1 MAKYFGEKKFLHHR
15 GMVYVEEYATT
26 WRVSAKR
33 HGHAYPCV
41 WDLRYKKTQF
51 KTAKEVAQY
60 VGDKEL

>member
-1 MAKYFGEKKFLHHR
+1 MAKYLGEKKFLHHR

-51 KTAKEVAQY
+51 KTA
-60 VGDKEL
+60 